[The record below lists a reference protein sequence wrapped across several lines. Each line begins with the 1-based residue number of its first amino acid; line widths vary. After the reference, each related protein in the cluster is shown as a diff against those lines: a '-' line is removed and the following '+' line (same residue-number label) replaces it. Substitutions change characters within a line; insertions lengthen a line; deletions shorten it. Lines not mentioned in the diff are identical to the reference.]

1 MEEVTVATIRRADV
15 IVVDPGTSVR
25 WTERAESCAVST
37 TILRLVDSDGVEGIA
52 GADCC
57 TFGRADR
64 STLEAV
70 RSMWPWLEGRSIDCR
85 EALAQDMRI
94 GVVSPFS
101 TVPLALVDVALW
113 DLAARHAGLPLWQLL
128 GGAREQLP
136 AYASLETMPAEAD
149 YVDVVGRAQ
158 ADGIRAV
165 KLHAFGEPDRDM
177 ALFALLRETY
187 PDLTF
192 MYDAEGVYD
201 RREAFKV
208 GRALDDLGCRWYEA
222 PLPDF
227 DLEGYRDLRR
237 QLDVPVL
244 PAGYNIWDVRQLA
257 DALRDPPWDACR
269 SEVFSTLGIT
279 ALCKMM
285 GLAQAFDMD
294 LEPVT
299 YGHSLFAAAGLHV
312 MLAFPNVS
320 YFELAYPV
328 EPWEYGVVKP
338 LRPDADGTV
347 KAPDG
352 DGLGVVID
360 WEAIEAI
367 TSHRISLGPE
377 SVRG

>member
-1 MEEVTVATIRRADV
+1 MATIRRAEV

-25 WTERAESCAVST
+25 WTERAESCAVGT

-52 GADCC
+52 GADSC

-70 RSMWPWLEGRSIDCR
+70 RSMWPWLAGRSIDCR
-85 EALAQDMRI
+85 EALAQDLRV
-94 GVVSPFS
+94 GVVFPFS
-101 TVPLALVDVALW
+101 TGPLALVDVALW
-113 DLAARHAGLPLWQLL
+113 DLAAKHAGLPLWKLL

-158 ADGIRAV
+158 ADGLTAV
-165 KLHAFGEPDRDM
+165 KLHAFGEPDRDI
-177 ALFALLRETY
+177 ALFSLLRETY

-192 MYDAEGVYD
+192 MHDAESVYD
-201 RREAFKV
+201 HREALEV
-208 GRALDDLGCRWYEA
+208 GRALDELGCRWYEA

-227 DLEGYRDLRR
+227 DLEGYRELRR
-237 QLDVPVL
+237 RLDVPVL
-244 PAGYNIWDVRQLA
+244 PAGYAMWDVRQLA

-269 SEVFSTLGIT
+269 SEIFSTLGIT
-279 ALCKMM
+279 ALCRMM

-299 YGHSLFAAAGLHV
+299 YGHSLFAVAGLHV
-312 MLAFPNVS
+312 MQAFANVS

-328 EPWEYGVVKP
+328 EPWEYGVVNP
-338 LRPDADGTV
+338 VRPDAAGMV
-347 KAPDG
+347 RAPEG
-352 DGLGVVID
+352 DGLGLVMD
-360 WEAIEAI
+360 WEAIEAMS
-367 TSHRISLGPE
+367 SHRISLDPE
-377 SVRG
+377 SAHA